1 MIIKEIDFDNI
12 IMEKTPYEG
21 IYVSSLDE
29 ENPSIPKVTAHV
41 VRIDPNCKIELHYHE
56 REDDWTEIIIFPF
69 GGNFEI
75 LIGIDNSRSFSGKK
89 AVYARVNSKEIY
101 GIINR
106 DSDKPLF
113 LLSIMKPGFLGYK
126 EIKSL

>member
-1 MIIKEIDFDNI
+1 MIIKEIDLENI
-12 IMEKTPYEG
+12 ILEKTPYEG

-29 ENPSIPKVTAHV
+29 EQSSITKITAHV
-41 VRIDPNCKIELHYHE
+41 VKIDPNCTIGLHYHE
-56 REDDWTEIIIFPF
+56 REEDWTEFIIFPY
-69 GGNFEI
+69 GGNFE
-75 LIGIDNSRSFSGKK
+75 LLTGINNIRSFSGKR
-89 AVYARVNSKEIY
+89 AIYARVNSKDIY
-101 GIINR
+101 GIVNR